1 MFSGKVAVVTG
12 GARGIGK
19 AIAQASFITGENL
32 CIDGGM
38 TKQMI
43 YHGDCGW
50 KPDL

>member
-1 MFSGKVAVVTG
+1 MLNFKKVAVVMG

-19 AIAQASFITGENL
+19 CITGENI

-43 YHGDCGW
+43 YHGDHGW
-50 KPDL
+50 SLYEK